1 MCPTPPM
8 NDPTALP
15 KIINPARQLLA
26 AAGEFLSQPGLDHL
40 SENELAALA
49 DFADKL
55 QALLTPGERNEK
67 CIIHPVETGPLEQP
81 ELDQAG
87 HVYFNYALSGILETD
102 ANWHIRRTNPAATSI
117 SGYGA
122 KALRHLHL
130 NEWLAET
137 DAVNA
142 AQHLALLLEQ
152 GINQTELSMKCQDGR
167 LIQIEIASVQAGD
180 DHFIHVFEDV
190 TGQRR
195 IAAEIQQAR
204 IEAETANRAKSEF
217 LANISHEIR
226 TPMNG
231 IIGLSQLALM
241 TELDI
246 HQRDY
251 LEKIAQSGRTLLQII
266 NDLLDFAKIEAGK
279 LEFERI
285 SFHLDELLDE
295 LATLS
300 AQAPAARSLEFV
312 FHITAQTPRQ
322 LVGDRL
328 RLGQCLT
335 NLLGNA
341 TKFTSAGCIALEVD
355 VCGQSNGQTW
365 LQFSVVDTG
374 IGIAPEIQSR
384 LFSPFSQADAA
395 TTRRFGGTGLGLA
408 IARELAQGM
417 GGELTLESQL
427 GIGSR
432 FTLKLPFHLVPV
444 QTFEPEPIR
453 NRQAMVVVQR
463 TATREA
469 CREMLAALDWSVTA
483 LESAT
488 SLATSNEANN
498 RTDWLN
504 QTDLILVDAADDLS
518 WMESLPKTPAQIK
531 RPAVLILKSAD
542 TSEAMLPNWQTDT
555 QLIYLTRPLAPNALK
570 RAMRRLGLL
579 QDGAKNEL
587 SSCAFPIEFRGA
599 YILIVEDNPVNQVVI
614 RDLLNR
620 AGIHTTLAV
629 NGKDALSTLA
639 TSQPQP
645 DLILMDVQMPVMD
658 GLTATRHLRAA
669 GNELPIIGVSAG
681 ASQSE
686 QTACLAAGMSDFIAK
701 PIDIDELWGCL
712 TRWIRP
718 RDAAAES
725 IPNSAEARFL
735 DDHAALKRAR
745 MAFIE
750 THAGDGSR
758 LRDDYQKQDWQAVR
772 RCAHALK
779 GSAKTVG
786 AASVGDLAQAL
797 EHSLRLD
804 APAQAAE
811 TLIAQ
816 IDHALGEFIDSII

>member
-1 MCPTPPM
+1 MLTH
-8 NDPTALP
+8 
-15 KIINPARQLLA
+15 PARQLLA
-26 AAGEFLSQPGLDHL
+26 AAGAFLSQPSLDQL
-40 SENELAALA
+40 SENERAALK
-49 DFADKL
+49 DLADKL
-55 QALLTPGERNEK
+55 QTLLAPRKSYESGKAFIDRPAETDSD
-67 CIIHPVETGPLEQP
+67 PVEPP

-102 ANWHIRRTNPAATSI
+102 SNWLIRRANPAATSI
-117 SGYGA
+117 SGYAA
-122 KALRHLHL
+122 KSLRHRQL

-137 DAVNA
+137 DAASA

-152 GINQTELSMKCQDGR
+152 GIHQTELSLKCQDSR

-180 DHFIHVFEDV
+180 NHFIHVFEDV

-204 IEAETANRAKSEF
+204 IEAETANRIKSEF

-241 TELDI
+241 TELDA

-300 AQAPAARSLEFV
+300 AQAPAARALEFV
-312 FHITAQTPRQ
+312 FHITARTPRQ

-341 TKFTSAGCIALEVD
+341 IKFTSAGCISLEID
-355 VCGQSNGQTW
+355 VGGQSNGQTW
-365 LQFSVVDTG
+365 LYFAVVDTG

-427 GIGSR
+427 GRGSR
-432 FTLKLPFHLVPV
+432 FTLKLPFHLVSAQISEPGPGPGPRSEPV
-444 QTFEPEPIR
+444 LGQ
-453 NRQAMVVVQR
+453 QAWVVIQR
-463 TATREA
+463 AATREA
-469 CREMLAALDWSVTA
+469 CREMLVALNWSVTA
-483 LESAT
+483 FASV
-488 SLATSNEANN
+488 SSNEASNCIN
-498 RTDWLN
+498 EFN
-504 QTDLILVDAADDLS
+504 QPDLILIDAADDLS
-518 WMESLPKTPAQIK
+518 WMESLPKPPAQTA
-531 RPAVLILKSAD
+531 RPAVLVLKSAD
-542 TSEAMLPNWQTDT
+542 ASEAQLPSWQTDT
-555 QLIYLTRPLAPNALK
+555 QPIYLTRPLAPNALK
-570 RAMRRLGLL
+570 RALRRLGLL
-579 QDGAKNEL
+579 QDDAKNEQN
-587 SSCAFPIEFRGA
+587 SCAFPLEFRGA
-599 YILIVEDNPVNQVVI
+599 HILIVEDNPVNQIVI
-614 RDLLNR
+614 SDLLNR

-629 NGKDALSTLA
+629 NGKDAIATLA

-681 ASQSE
+681 ASQRE
-686 QTACLAAGMSDFIAK
+686 QTACLTAGMSDFIAK
-701 PIDIDELWGCL
+701 PIDTDELWGCL

-718 RDAAAES
+718 REAVVAS
-725 IPNSAEARFL
+725 IPESAEARFL

-772 RCAHALK
+772 RHAHALK

-786 AASVGDLAQAL
+786 ATSVGDLAQAL
-797 EHSLRLD
+797 EHSLRLET
-804 APAQAAE
+804 PAQEAE
-811 TLIAQ
+811 ALIAK
-816 IDHALGEFIDSII
+816 IDHALGEFIESII